1 MCKMELGFSWS
12 VVQVILFPYQNCII
26 QIPRRLCPVQVINIE
41 YTPPSRTGHLNVKLN
56 LKDAFMLKVG
66 HATSDSESD
75 VLGKLNKAYAKF
87 AGTQETL
94 LQLLP
99 DGTIHIA
106 VGDGV

>member
-1 MCKMELGFSWS
+1 MEN
-12 VVQVILFPYQNCII
+12 VQNGAWVLLVSGPGNTLSLPELHYTNPLDIVL
-26 QIPRRLCPVQVINIE
+26 RTLQVINIE
-41 YTPPSRTGHLNVKLN
+41 YTPPSRTGH
-56 LKDAFMLKVG
+56 AFMLKVG

>member
-1 MCKMELGFSWS
+1 
-12 VVQVILFPYQNCII
+12 
-26 QIPRRLCPVQVINIE
+26 
-41 YTPPSRTGHLNVKLN
+41 
-56 LKDAFMLKVG
+56 MLKVG